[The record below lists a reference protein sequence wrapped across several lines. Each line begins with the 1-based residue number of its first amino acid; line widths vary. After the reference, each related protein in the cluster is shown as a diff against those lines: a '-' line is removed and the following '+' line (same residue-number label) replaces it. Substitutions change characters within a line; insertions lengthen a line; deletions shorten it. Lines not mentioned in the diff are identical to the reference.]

1 MEAMIK
7 KLNQQIQTHFAFF
20 GPKWFCWLS
29 VFLGSIIWF
38 VDPTLNL
45 FGIMDDISYST
56 MYYINDVQH
65 SGNTVYF
72 LILIV
77 LFCYPIMCAI
87 VFLPSFMFLL
97 SRVTVDHYTP
107 SSVRKYYFVYF
118 SILTS
123 PIWYNL
129 LVERILLGEVL

>member
-1 MEAMIK
+1 MIK
-7 KLNQQIQTHFAFF
+7 ILNQRIQKHFAFF

-45 FGIMDDISYST
+45 FGIMEDVGYLSIH
-56 MYYINDVQH
+56 YIMDVKN
-65 SGNTVYF
+65 SGNTIYSV
-72 LILIV
+72 ILIV
-77 LFCYPIMCAI
+77 LFCYPISCAI
-87 VFLPSFMFLL
+87 IYLPSFMFLL
-97 SRVTVDHYTP
+97 SNVAVDHYTP
-107 SSVRKYYFVYF
+107 SSVRKYYFMYF

-129 LVERILLGEVL
+129 LVDRILLGEAL